1 MLTSTFYHPRKCQK
15 LCLFLCPYATNRY
28 ILAHIKW
35 KSVFGESEHS
45 LPSDNFPPK
54 EIFTQDRNSDV
65 YSVSTIYNIFLC
77 VGVLHCSPKRT
88 KFLTSVHLP
97 NIYTL
102 TQKKKT
108 ILRKNQKEFPRKE
121 IVFWCQEKDWRENWA
136 YLKMNYKPHLQFWF
150 FPFCVQIQFSTQKA
164 LSLIFD
170 FFFTVKPPFS
180 HHLYLIFLSP
190 FSLILSSKW
199 WRRKKKRF
207 LRF

>member
-102 TQKKKT
+102 TQKKNYFKEKPEGISQKRNCFLVPRKRLKRKLGIFKNELQTPPT
-108 ILRKNQKEFPRKE
+108 ILIFPFLCANPVFHPKS
-121 IVFWCQEKDWRENWA
+121 IVFN
-136 YLKMNYKPHLQFWF
+136 FWF
-150 FPFCVQIQFSTQKA
+150 F
-164 LSLIFD
+164 L
-170 FFFTVKPPFS
+170 
-180 HHLYLIFLSP
+180 H
-190 FSLILSSKW
+190 
-199 WRRKKKRF
+199 R
-207 LRF
+207 